1 MLLLSAGVY
10 AYMVL
15 LAYWQ
20 KACVSEKNY
29 IEQEANQNLDLKFNN
44 QIRSRFDMIRCQ
56 NHLRL
61 PI

>member
-20 KACVSEKNY
+20 KACVSEK
-29 IEQEANQNLDLKFNN
+29 KTT
-44 QIRSRFDMIRCQ
+44 
-56 NHLRL
+56 
-61 PI
+61 